1 METLGLCFL
10 SALICCYYLWIRRIY
25 RKSGGPEPPGAGGEC
40 EVLGPAAA
48 TLLVTAHPDDECM
61 FFAPALLR
69 LVGRGLSVHLL
80 CLSTGNFYNQGEVRK
95 KELLQSCAVLGI
107 PSSRVTVLDH
117 RALPDHPGVQWD
129 PELIAMLILRHV
141 QKHHISLVLTFDEDG
156 VSGHAN
162 HIAVYYAIRKLYSEK
177 KLPNGCQALVLQSTN
192 ILRRY
197 ISILD
202 LPLSWLRPHHVMYIL
217 HSWEYQ
223 QAKKAMYCHQSQLLW
238 FRHLYLYISRYM
250 FINTFHLMSQ

>member
-117 RALPDHPGVQWD
+117 RYKLAATLQSTAPHYLYSYIALPDHPGVQWD

-141 QKHHISLVLTFDEDG
+141 QKHHISLEALLREEIAQRVPSSCTPIHQHSPEVYLHPGPATQLAEAPPRDVYITQLGISTGQESHVLSPEPAAM
-156 VSGHAN
+156 VPS
-162 HIAVYYAIRKLYSEK
+162 
-177 KLPNGCQALVLQSTN
+177 P
-192 ILRRY
+192 
-197 ISILD
+197 
-202 LPLSWLRPHHVMYIL
+202 LPLHFPLHVYKHFPFNVTVNM
-217 HSWEYQ
+217 
-223 QAKKAMYCHQSQLLW
+223 
-238 FRHLYLYISRYM
+238 
-250 FINTFHLMSQ
+250 